1 MEAVLSGRLNLS
13 LPVASFSP
21 YRSYSC
27 AKDATIRGASL
38 QYLFDNFALD
48 TARRELHRDGR
59 LVPVEPQVFDL
70 LRFLIQNR
78 ERVVSKDD
86 VLAAV
91 WNGRIVSESALTTR
105 LNAARVAIGDSG
117 EAQRLIKTLPRRGF
131 RFVGGVR
138 EQQGPGLGADER
150 DQNITFCRTSDGFNI
165 AMATVGSGLPL
176 VRATTWL
183 NHLEYEW
190 QDPIRSPMLHF
201 FASRFHLIR
210 YDGRGNG
217 LSDRDIAELSIE
229 TFLRDLE
236 AVIDAT
242 KLTRY
247 AMMGI
252 SQGAAT
258 AIAHAAQHPDRVT
271 KLVLFGAYALGR
283 NKRLSKREL
292 ETAEAYVTLM
302 RHGWGDENSSF
313 IRMFS
318 TLSVPNATP
327 EQIKSFANLQRIATS
342 PENAVRL
349 RSACDD
355 IDVVDLLPK
364 ISVPTLVL
372 HSRHDNVVPYDEGRR
387 VAAAIPNARFVS
399 LDSENH
405 MPQPDDPAW
414 LKFIGEIEG
423 FLTE

>member
-1 MEAVLSGRLNLS
+1 LLHFAKAEAI
-13 LPVASFSP
+13 VAPSTPKSTF
-21 YRSYSC
+21 
-27 AKDATIRGASL
+27 RGASL
-38 QYLFDNFALD
+38 QYVFENYTLN
-48 TARRELHRDGR
+48 TARRELHRDSQA
-59 LVPVEPQVFDL
+59 VPIEPQVFDL
-70 LRFLIQNR
+70 LQFLIRNC
-78 ERVVSKDD
+78 ERVVSRDE

-91 WNGRIVSESALTTR
+91 WDGRNVSESALTTR
-105 LNAARVAIGDSG
+105 MNAARVAIGDSG
-117 EAQRLIKTLPRRGF
+117 EAQRLIKTLPRKGF
-131 RFVGGVR
+131 RFVGAVR
-138 EQQGPGLGADER
+138 EERPPRLGAGER
-150 DQNITFCRTSDGFNI
+150 DQNITFCRTSDGFNV
-165 AMATVGSGLPL
+165 AMATVGDGLPL

-201 FASRFHLIR
+201 FADRFRLVR

-217 LSDRDIAELSIE
+217 LSDRDVTELSID
-229 TFLRDLE
+229 TFLLDLE
-236 AVIDAT
+236 AVIGAS

-258 AIAHAAQHPDRVT
+258 AIAHAALHPDHVT

-283 NKRLSKREL
+283 NKRSSKREL

-318 TLSVPNATP
+318 ALSVPNATP
-327 EQIKSFANLQRIATS
+327 EQIKSFANLQRFATS

-349 RSACDD
+349 RAACDD
-355 IDVVDLLPK
+355 IDVVHLLAK

-372 HSRHDNVVPYDEGRR
+372 HSRHDHVVPYEEGRR
-387 VAAAIPNARFVS
+387 VAAGIPNARFVTLES
-399 LDSENH
+399 DNH

-414 LKFIGEIEG
+414 AKFIHEIDS
-423 FLTE
+423 FLSE

>member
-1 MEAVLSGRLNLS
+1 V
-13 LPVASFSP
+13 
-21 YRSYSC
+21 
-27 AKDATIRGASL
+27 
-38 QYLFDNFALD
+38 FDNCTLD
-48 TARRELHRDGR
+48 TDRRELHRDGQA
-59 LVPVEPQVFDL
+59 VPVEPQVFDL
-70 LRFLIQNR
+70 LEFLMRNR
-78 ERVVSKDD
+78 ERVVSRDD

-91 WNGRIVSESALTTR
+91 WDGRIVSESAVTTR
-105 LNAARVAIGDSG
+105 MNAARLAIGDSG
-117 EAQRLIKTLPRRGF
+117 EAQRLIRTFPRKGF

-138 EQQGPGLGADER
+138 EQRGQSLGAGER
-150 DQNITFCRTSDGFNI
+150 DQNITFCRTTDGFNL
-165 AMATVGSGLPL
+165 ATAIVGTGLPL
-176 VRATTWL
+176 VRTTTWL

-190 QDPIRSPMLHF
+190 QDPIRSPMLRS
-201 FASRFHLIR
+201 FANRFRLVR

-217 LSDRDIAELSIE
+217 LSDRDMTELSIE
-229 TFLRDLE
+229 TFLEDLE
-236 AVIDAT
+236 AVINAAG
-242 KLTRY
+242 LTRY

-258 AIAHAAQHPDRVT
+258 AIAHAARHPERVS

-283 NKRLSKREL
+283 NKRSSKREL

-327 EQIKSFANLQRIATS
+327 AQIKSFAELQRIATS
-342 PENAVRL
+342 AENAVRL

-372 HSRHDNVVPYDEGRR
+372 HSRHDHVVPYEEGRR
-387 VAAAIPNARFVS
+387 VAAGIPNARFVT
-399 LDSENH
+399 LESENH
-405 MPQPDDPAW
+405 MPQPDDLAW
-414 LKFIGEIEG
+414 PKFIREIEN
-423 FLTE
+423 FLSE

>member
-1 MEAVLSGRLNLS
+1 MPTCTL
-13 LPVASFSP
+13 
-21 YRSYSC
+21 RS
-27 AKDATIRGASL
+27 AHL
-38 QYLFDNFALD
+38 QYVFENYTLD
-48 TARRELHRDGR
+48 TARRELNCDGR
-59 LVPVEPQVFDL
+59 TVPVEPQVFDL
-70 LRFLIQNR
+70 LEFLICNR
-78 ERVVSKDD
+78 ERVVSRDD

-105 LNAARVAIGDSG
+105 MNAARVAIGDSG
-117 EAQRLIKTLPRRGF
+117 EAQRLIKTLPRKGF
-131 RFVGGVR
+131 RFIGGVR
-138 EQQGPGLGADER
+138 EQQGPSPAACEG
-150 DQNITFCRTSDGFNI
+150 DQNIKFCRTSDGFSI
-165 AMATVGSGLPL
+165 AMAMVGSGLPL

-183 NHLEYEW
+183 NHLEFEW

-201 FASRFHLIR
+201 FANRFRLIR

-217 LSDRDIAELSIE
+217 LSDNDVTELSIE

-236 AVIDAT
+236 AVVDAT

-247 AMMGI
+247 ALMGI

-258 AIAHAAQHPDRVT
+258 AIAHAARHPDRVT

-327 EQIKSFANLQRIATS
+327 EQIRSFANLQRIATS

-349 RSACDD
+349 RRACDD
-355 IDVVDLLPK
+355 IDVVNLLPK

-372 HSRHDNVVPYDEGRR
+372 HCRHDHVVPYDEGRR
-387 VAAAIPNARFVS
+387 VAAGIPNARFVT
-399 LDSENH
+399 LESENH

-414 LKFIGEIEG
+414 PKFVGEIER
-423 FLTE
+423 FLSE